1 VPDPGATTPGPDV
14 APLAGYTV
22 AIASDRRRHP
32 VADLLESVGA
42 RTVGVQAARS
52 LATPDLAGLR
62 RATGQCLASGCD
74 DVVISSAVGLRGWI
88 GAARRWGTAQ
98 ALVERFTAARLLAR
112 DAAAA
117 DSLRALGLAGI
128 YSTAGGTTEE
138 LLRFL
143 AAGPLVGR
151 RILVETNRMS
161 LAEPCA
167 ELRRGGAV
175 VIEAPTH
182 TVAPA
187 AESFSVRR
195 LGDLVVRRQV
205 EALALVAAPV
215 AGELWAWARREDRL
229 AEMVDA
235 LTADVL
241 CASLGPLPEVPWRSI
256 VADRPFVE
264 ELAELLLVALP
275 PRALS
280 VVAAGHRLQVR
291 GHAVVIDGRLVPVQP
306 GPLAVLREL
315 ARRPGEVMSTAEL
328 RVAIGAHGHVDDH
341 AVEMAVSRLRQALR
355 GVDLVQTIVKHGY
368 TLAQ

>member
-1 VPDPGATTPGPDV
+1 VPNPGATTPGPDV

-52 LATPDLAGLR
+52 LATPDLARLR
-62 RATGQCLASGCD
+62 RATGQCLAGGCD
-74 DVVISSAVGLRGWI
+74 DVVISSAVGLRAWI
-88 GAARRWGTAQ
+88 GAARRWGTAPS
-98 ALVERFTAARLLAR
+98 LVERFAAARLLAR

-117 DSLRALGLAGI
+117 DGLRALGLTGI
-128 YSTAGGTTEE
+128 SSTDGGTTEE

-143 AAGPLVGR
+143 AAEPLAGR
-151 RILVETNRMS
+151 RIVVETNRMS

-167 ELRRGGAV
+167 ALRRGGAE

-182 TVAPA
+182 TVAPPV
-187 AESFSVRR
+187 ESFSVRR
-195 LGDLVVRRQV
+195 LGDLLVRRQV

-215 AGELWAWARREDRL
+215 AAELWASARQEGRL
-229 AEMVDA
+229 AEVVDA
-235 LTADVL
+235 LAGDVL
-241 CASLGPLPEVPWRSI
+241 CTSLGPLPEAPVRPL

-264 ELAELLLVALP
+264 ELAEVLLTALP

-280 VVAAGHRLQVR
+280 VVSAGHRLQVR

-315 ARRPGEVMSTAEL
+315 ARRPGEVMSSAEL
-328 RVAIGAHGHVDDH
+328 RAAIGVHGHVDDH
-341 AVEMAVSRLRQALR
+341 AVEMAVSRLRHALR